1 MKLHY
6 VTVPY
11 VGNYDEIAA
20 RLKIDEDF
28 EDEFRE
34 TYEACKK
41 IAAPK
46 GVFAEVPVS
55 QDGEITTI
63 GGREFKSNVLRVN
76 FKGATRAFPFVMSCG
91 RELYELALSTQDPL
105 VRYWVDTIS
114 ESALREVGIEL
125 HKQVINTYGL
135 KGINA
140 VNPGSLMDFPISCQ
154 RPLFD
159 MLEEGPDE
167 IGVELTETFLMLP
180 YKAGSGIYYEA
191 SGTYENCQ
199 LCPRATCPNRRKPF
213 DEKLFRETY
222 DLHM

>member
-6 VTVPY
+6 VTVNY

-28 EDEFRE
+28 EDEFKE
-34 TYEACKK
+34 IYEECLK

-46 GVFAEVPVS
+46 GVFTEVSVS
-55 QDGEITTI
+55 QDGGVTTI
-63 GGREFKSNVLRVN
+63 GGKEFKSNVLRVN
-76 FKGATRAFPFVMSCG
+76 FKGAERAFPFVMSCG
-91 RELYELALSTQDPL
+91 RELYNLAKSKADPL
-105 VRYWVDTIS
+105 ERYWVDTIS
-114 ESALREVGIEL
+114 ESALREVGMEL

-135 KGINA
+135 KGVNC

-159 MLEEGPDE
+159 MLEGAPDE

-191 SGTYENCQ
+191 DGAYENCQ
-199 LCPRATCPNRRKPF
+199 LCPRLTCPNRRKPF

-222 DLHM
+222 NLHM